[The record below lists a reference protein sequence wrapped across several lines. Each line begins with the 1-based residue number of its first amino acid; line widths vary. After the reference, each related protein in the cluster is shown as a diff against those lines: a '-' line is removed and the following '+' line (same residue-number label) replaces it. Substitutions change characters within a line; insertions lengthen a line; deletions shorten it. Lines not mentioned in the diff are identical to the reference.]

1 MLPRSTRPGYWAVAV
16 LLLLLI
22 AGLLFIRSLMAP
34 PASASDTPAFNQRW
48 LEDQARELASKPFT
62 PDSLADDSALRALSY
77 DQYRS
82 IRFDPNHAVWSDEP
96 SPFQLQLFHPGFLHT
111 LPVGIHLVENGV
123 ARRLNFDT
131 AVFNYDDSSIDVN
144 NLSADGYAGFRVH
157 HPINTADYYDEFL
170 VFLGASYFRAVAKNQ
185 FYGLSARGLAVNTVG
200 EGDEEFPYFS
210 DFWIEQP
217 ASGDSDIIVYAL
229 LDSPSVTGAYRFTVT
244 PGIETTMDVDANL
257 YPRIDTP
264 RIGVAPLTSMFM
276 FDTTNRARFD
286 DFRNA
291 VHDSDGLQI
300 AQANGEQIWRPL
312 ANPAHWQ
319 ASSFAT
325 ADSATPAGFGLMQRR
340 DTFEQF
346 NDNEARYDKR
356 PSLWVE
362 PLGDWGQ
369 GHVELLEIPTDG
381 EYQDNIVAYWQPA
394 GGLKVG
400 QTYRYQYRLHWGAA
414 SAYAPAQGRIT
425 NTASGRALGS
435 NDRIFVIDYSDGSAL
450 PDLADHPDAVR
461 IHASTSAGD
470 ITDVSGTLIE
480 ATGHYQTYVKLNPGA
495 ADLAEL
501 RVALEVNGQP
511 WGETWLYRWTR

>member
-1 MLPRSTRPGYWAVAV
+1 MLSRSTRPVYWAVAA
-16 LLLLLI
+16 LLLLI
-22 AGLLFIRSLMAP
+22 IIGLLFSRSLIVPMAFEP
-34 PASASDTPAFNQRW
+34 DTPSFSQRW
-48 LEDQARELASKPFT
+48 LEGRARELANQPFAPHT
-62 PDSLADDSALRALSY
+62 LADDSALRALSY

-82 IRFDPNHAVWSDEP
+82 IRFDPNHAIWGDDASA
-96 SPFQLQLFHPGFLHT
+96 FQLQLFHPGFLHT
-111 LPVGIHLVENGV
+111 TPVGIHLVENGE

-131 AVFNYDDSSIDVN
+131 EVFNYDDPSIDVN
-144 NLSADGYAGFRVH
+144 RLSTDGYAGFRVH
-157 HPINTADYYDEFL
+157 HPINRAEYYDEFL
-170 VFLGASYFRAVAKNQ
+170 VFLGASYFRAVAQNQ

-200 EGDEEFPYFS
+200 EGDEEFPHFS

-217 ASGDSDIIVYAL
+217 ATDDSDIIIYAL
-229 LDSPSVTGAYRFTVT
+229 LDSPSVTGAYRFAVT
-244 PGIETTMDVDANL
+244 PGEETVMDVDASL
-257 YPRIDTP
+257 YPRVDTP

-300 AQANGEQIWRPL
+300 EQANGEHIWRPL

-325 ADSATPAGFGLMQRR
+325 ADSAMPAGFGLMQRR

-381 EYQDNIVAYWQPA
+381 EYQDNIAAYWQPA
-394 GGLKVG
+394 DGLKVD

-414 SAYAPAQGRIT
+414 SAYAPEQGHVT
-425 NTASGRALGS
+425 NTASGKALGS
-435 NDRIFVIDYSDGSAL
+435 NDRIFVIDYSDGQTL
-450 PDLADHPDAVR
+450 PTSTDAMR
-461 IHASTSAGD
+461 IHASTSAGA
-470 ITDVSGTLIE
+470 ITDVSGTLVP
-480 ATGHYQTYVKLNPGA
+480 ATGHYQTYVKFNPGD

-501 RVALEVNGQP
+501 RVALEVDGQP

>member
-1 MLPRSTRPGYWAVAV
+1 MLPRNTRPGYWAVAA
-16 LLLLLI
+16 LLLLLM
-22 AGLLFIRSLMAP
+22 AGLPFSRSLIAQ
-34 PASASDTPAFNQRW
+34 PAFEPDTTSFNQRW
-48 LEDQARELASKPFT
+48 LEDQARELANKPFA
-62 PDSLADDSALRALSY
+62 PDPLADDNALRALSY
-77 DQYRS
+77 DQYRR
-82 IRFDPNHAVWSDEP
+82 IRFDPNHAVWGNEP
-96 SPFQLQLFHPGFLHT
+96 RPFQLQLFHPGFLHT
-111 LPVGIHLVENGV
+111 MPVGIHLVENGE
-123 ARRLNFDT
+123 ARRLAFDT
-131 AVFNYDDSSIDVN
+131 KVFNYDDSSIDVN
-144 NLSADGYAGFRVH
+144 SLSADGYAGFRVH
-157 HPINTADYYDEFL
+157 HPINTAERYDEFL

-185 FYGLSARGLAVNTVG
+185 FYGLSARGLTVNTVG
-200 EGDEEFPYFS
+200 EGDEEFPHFS

-217 ASGDSDIIVYAL
+217 ATGDSEVIIHAL
-229 LDSPSVTGAYRFTVT
+229 LDSPSVTGAYRFTVM
-244 PGIETTMDVDANL
+244 PGDETVIDVDARL
-257 YPRIDTP
+257 YPRIDRP

-276 FDTTNRARFD
+276 FNTTNRARFD

-300 AQANGEQIWRPL
+300 LQANGEQIWRPL

-319 ASSFAT
+319 VSSFET
-325 ADSATPAGFGLMQRR
+325 ADSAMPAGFGMMQRR
-340 DTFEQF
+340 QAFEQF

-394 GGLKVG
+394 GGLKTG

-414 SAYAPAQGRIT
+414 STYTPEQGGIT

-435 NDRIFVIDYSDGSAL
+435 DDRIFAIDYSGGSAL
-450 PDLADHPDAVR
+450 PNLTDHPDAVR
-461 IHASTSAGD
+461 INASTSAGM
-470 ITDVSGTLIE
+470 ITDVSGTLVA
-480 ATGHYQTYVKLNPGA
+480 ATGHYQAYVKLDPGE

-501 RVALEVNGQP
+501 RVALEVDGQP

>member
-1 MLPRSTRPGYWAVAV
+1 MLPRSTRPVYWAVAVAV
-16 LLLLLI
+16 LLLLLV
-22 AGLLFIRSLMAP
+22 AGLLVSRSLIAP
-34 PASASDTPAFNQRW
+34 LAFEPDTSSFSQHW
-48 LEDQARELASKPFT
+48 LEDQARELASKPFA
-62 PDSLADDSALRALSY
+62 PDTLADDSALRALSY

-82 IRFDPNHAVWSDEP
+82 IRFDPNHAVWGDE
-96 SPFQLQLFHPGFLHT
+96 SRPFQLQLFHPGFLHT
-111 LPVGIHLVENGV
+111 TPVGIHLVENGV
-123 ARRLNFDT
+123 ARRLDFDT
-131 AVFNYDDSSIDVN
+131 DVFNYDDSSIDVN
-144 NLSADGYAGFRVH
+144 SLSADGYAGFRVH
-157 HPINTADYYDEFL
+157 HPINTAEYYDEFL

-200 EGDEEFPYFS
+200 DGDEEFPYFS

-217 ASGDSDIIVYAL
+217 ASDDSAVIIYAL
-229 LDSPSVTGAYRFTVT
+229 LDSPSLTGAYRFTVT
-244 PGIETTMDVDANL
+244 PGIETVMDVDASL
-257 YPRIDTP
+257 YPRVDTP

-291 VHDSDGLQI
+291 VHDSNGLQI
-300 AQANGEQIWRPL
+300 QQANGEHIWRPL

-319 ASSFAT
+319 ASSFET
-325 ADSATPAGFGLMQRR
+325 ADSAMPAGFGLMQRR
-340 DTFEQF
+340 DAFEQF

-362 PLGDWGQ
+362 PLGEWGT

-381 EYQDNIVAYWQPA
+381 EYQDNIVAYWQPS

-414 SAYAPAQGRIT
+414 SAYAPEQGRIT
-425 NTASGRALGS
+425 NTASGRALGG
-435 NDRIFVIDYSDGSAL
+435 NDRIYVIDYSDGSAL
-450 PDLADHPDAVR
+450 PTSTDALR
-461 IHASTSAGD
+461 INASTSAGT
-470 ITDVSGTLIE
+470 ITDVSGTLVE
-480 ATGHYQTYVKLNPGA
+480 ATGHYQAYVKLNPGE